1 MFDSIAHY
9 WYVVVLAIAAIVLFT
24 QAHTAIAT
32 TKKTIANFRLRL
44 LFFVSDQL
52 EPDTIA
58 DFRRSIAKTFSE
70 LSDFLEKS
78 ELELLRSRMDNVF
91 LKDKIQELEQNREA
105 LLQELGGSS
114 DSLNIEFSI
123 WQQMFQ
129 AVDLLVNDRLALLQK
144 IELINQKIELI
155 NSYDGNFEALSKDL
169 ETLQAK
175 NKATEQKISVLLDE
189 QTTLQTENERLSR
202 LHEYS
207 QTRIKLLRSAEEKV
221 QMLERQVAALKKT
234 ESTLKQELDQSSRQI
249 TQLKHQNV
257 ELGQQN
263 ARLKQQND
271 QLERS
276 RHESELTIR
285 ALENANQ
292 EYIQTIESLN
302 KDIERVRSELSQQ
315 ESQIR
320 QRDRTIESLN
330 KDIEHARSELLQQGS
345 QIQQQELQ
353 LVPQELETNQENVSL
368 QILVQDHNADR
379 IGELE
384 AEASYWRSQAS
395 RSKVREKAWNPPD
408 YASYSD
414 YLSYVQYWR
423 EHPEYY

>member
-1 MFDSIAHY
+1 MSDLIAHY
-9 WYVVVLAIAAIVLFT
+9 WYIGVFAIAAIVLFT
-24 QAHTAIAT
+24 QAKTAIAAA
-32 TKKTIANFRLRL
+32 KKTMANFRLRL

-58 DFRRSIAKTFSE
+58 TFRRSIAKTFGE
-70 LSDFLEKS
+70 LSNFLEKS

-114 DSLNIEFSI
+114 DFLNIEFSI
-123 WQQMFQ
+123 WQQMIQ
-129 AVDLLVNDRLALLQK
+129 AVNLLVNDRLALL
-144 IELINQKIELI
+144 QKIELI
-155 NSYDGNFEALSKDL
+155 NSYDGNFEALSKDV
-169 ETLQAK
+169 EALQAN
-175 NKATEQKISVLLDE
+175 NKAAEQRISALLDE
-189 QTTLQTENERLSR
+189 QTTLRTENGRLSR

-221 QMLERQVAALKKT
+221 QMLERQVATLKQT
-234 ESTLKQELDQSSRQI
+234 ESTLKQELDQSNRQI
-249 TQLKHQNV
+249 TQLEHQNV
-257 ELGQQN
+257 ELGKQN

-276 RHESELTIR
+276 RHESELTVR

-302 KDIERVRSELSQQ
+302 KDIERVRSELAQQ
-315 ESQIR
+315 EAQIQ

-330 KDIEHARSELLQQGS
+330 KDIERVRNELLQQES

-353 LVPQELETNQENVSL
+353 LVPDELETNQENMSL

-395 RSKVREKAWNPPD
+395 RSKAREKAWNLPD